1 MDALAGRGDERRTRL
16 RKASGS
22 CQEALI
28 RGFLNGATRHGVNRV
43 TSSEGRTQGS
53 ETSQY
58 LEEKKSNEIPK
69 VAASEIGVG
78 QLVIAYLLAEGSG
91 KFRHRR

>member
-1 MDALAGRGDERRTRL
+1 MAGRGDEGRTRL

-28 RGFLNGATRHGVNRV
+28 RGYPNGATQHGVSHV
-43 TSSEGRTQGS
+43 TLTRGRTWGS

-58 LEEKKSNEIPK
+58 PKEEKSNEIPK
-69 VAASEIGVG
+69 VAASEMGLG
-78 QLVIAYLLAEGSG
+78 QTRCLHLGLRTAYGT
-91 KFRHRR
+91 

>member
-1 MDALAGRGDERRTRL
+1 MDALAGRGDEGRTRL

-28 RGFLNGATRHGVNRV
+28 RGFPNGATRHVVRHV
-43 TSSEGRTQGS
+43 ISSERRTRGS

-58 LEEKKSNEIPK
+58 PEEKKSNEIPK
-69 VAASEIGVG
+69 VAASEMGVG
-78 QLVIAYLLAEGSG
+78 HIVIAHKLAEASG
-91 KFRHRR
+91 KLHHRG

>member
-28 RGFLNGATRHGVNRV
+28 RGFLNGATQHGAIHV
-43 TSSEGRTQGS
+43 TTSVGRTQGS

-58 LEEKKSNEIPK
+58 LKEEKSNEIPK
-69 VAASEIGVG
+69 VAASEMGIGRI
-78 QLVIAYLLAEGSG
+78 VIVYLLAEEFG
-91 KFRHRR
+91 KTQHRG